1 MKRNTMPRQPS
12 DVRDAL
18 LVFADVVESSKLS
31 AYLGPLD
38 YAQQILNFQNLFAN
52 LGRKYF
58 PEEKDKSAEY
68 SLITARGDEGLLFY
82 VTDEIPKTDMI
93 YMALEFVVELKG
105 RLKMAVTLDEN
116 SDRPARGIELG
127 AGIHYGPVAL
137 LTALKKDDKGRA
149 RSFIDGL
156 EGYSINYAKRV
167 ESCSRQGSYS
177 RVFLSKEAASVLDG
191 DPIIF
196 SKTMAPLKGIGENV
210 EVFEI
215 QSGYF
220 HDIPISTELPEDESF
235 INFLNELAENPE
247 KIDEPWIKPLI
258 VSVIDSRL
266 KEIGDPA
273 QKAIYQRRLTNLAW
287 HRPSEDDPI
296 LLFIRAREY
305 DKKNQQTARIT
316 YLKKILDR
324 FPHFIPA
331 RKQLVDACWK
341 ITRQK
346 TERSERI
353 FARDTAKEF
362 INKFPAYLSD
372 SETRQFKS
380 IVEAVQKKK

>member
-1 MKRNTMPRQPS
+1 M
-12 DVRDAL
+12 
-18 LVFADVVESSKLS
+18 VFADVVESSRLS
-31 AYLGPLD
+31 AYLGHLD
-38 YAQQILNFQNLFAN
+38 YAKQLLHFQELFVN

-58 PEEKDKSAEY
+58 QEEKDKSAEY

-82 VTDEIPKTDMI
+82 VTDEIPKRDMI
-93 YMALEFVVELKG
+93 YRALEFIFELKG
-105 RLKMAVTLDEN
+105 RLKMAVTSDEK
-116 SDRPARGIELG
+116 SDWPAKGIELG
-127 AGIHYGPVAL
+127 AGIHYGAVAL
-137 LTALKKDDKGRA
+137 LTALKEDDKGRV
-149 RSFIDGL
+149 RSFIDGI

-177 RVFLSKEAASVLDG
+177 RVFLSKEAASTLDG

-196 SKTMAPLKGIGENV
+196 STTMAPLKGIGENL

-235 INFLNELAENPE
+235 INFLNDLAENPE

-258 VSVIDSRL
+258 VSVLDSRL
-266 KEIGDPA
+266 RNIGVHA
-273 QKAIYQRRLTNLAW
+273 QKAIYQSRLTKLAW
-287 HRPSEDDPI
+287 HRPTEDDPI

-305 DKKNQQTARIT
+305 GKNNEQTARIT
-316 YLKKILDR
+316 YLKKIIDR
-324 FPHFIPA
+324 FPDFIPA

-341 ITRQK
+341 ITKQK
-346 TERSERI
+346 RERSERI

-362 INKFPAYLSD
+362 INKFSDYLSD
-372 SETRQFKS
+372 SETREFKR
-380 IVEAVQKKK
+380 IVEAGEK